1 MLKMLRDQG
10 SHKVVTAVAILAPRE
25 DARAPGYNL
34 ETVVE
39 ETRVVFDEKVSDDLI
54 LSYVR
59 TREGADKAG
68 GYGIQ
73 GVGALLVKRIEGSW
87 DNVVGL
93 PVRVTLGVIERV
105 MFNQG
110 DAEDDENEEDEE
122 D

>member
-1 MLKMLRDQG
+1 MLRDQG